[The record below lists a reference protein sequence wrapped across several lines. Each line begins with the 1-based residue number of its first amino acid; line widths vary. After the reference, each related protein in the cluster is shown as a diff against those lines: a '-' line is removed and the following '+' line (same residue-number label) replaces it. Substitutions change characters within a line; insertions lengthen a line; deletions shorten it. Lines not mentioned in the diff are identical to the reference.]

1 MTVSATPA
9 TAPRSPLAS
18 VRAWLTAALGAVLGL
33 APHVLHHVG
42 LIAGTAFV
50 AGAGGNALFYAL
62 GLVLSL
68 PMLRRLHHRFG
79 TWTAPAIAVALFT
92 AMFALSA
99 FLIGPAVTGNSSG
112 DGGPG
117 PAVTPIAPVPTPS
130 PGHSG
135 HHT

>member
-1 MTVSATPA
+1 MTLTVSPTKP
-9 TAPRSPLAS
+9 PQSPLATL
-18 VRAWLTAALGAVLGL
+18 RTWLTAALGAVLGL

-68 PMLRRLHHRFG
+68 PMLRRLHRHFG
-79 TWTAPAIAVALFT
+79 TWTAPALAIVLFT
-92 AMFALSA
+92 ALFALSA
-99 FLIGPAVTGNSSG
+99 FVIGPAVTGSPRG
-112 DGGPG
+112 DERTP
-117 PAVTPIAPVPTPS
+117 PVTPTAPAPPS
-130 PGHSG
+130 TAGHTS

>member
-1 MTVSATPA
+1 MTFTATPA
-9 TAPRSPLAS
+9 EPSHSPLATA
-18 VRAWLTAALGAVLGL
+18 RAWITAALGAVLGL

-62 GLVLSL
+62 GLLLSV

-79 TWTAPAIAVALFT
+79 TWTAPTIAIAVFT

-99 FLIGPAVTGNSSG
+99 FVIGPAVTGSS
-112 DGGPG
+112 PETRQS
-117 PAVTPIAPVPTPS
+117 PAVTPGVPIATTT
-130 PGHSG
+130 PGHAG
-135 HHT
+135 HHP